1 MEESSFSLRSGRVLN
16 EGFPD
21 LGLLEDENFDDGS
34 VGAEKLVEVVMS
46 NDIAELVIDA
56 DEQDRPLASVVLLS
70 PHHYLIIFHYISNYN
85 NNMDQGEEDV
95 WDHHQR

>member
-1 MEESSFSLRSGRVLN
+1 
-16 EGFPD
+16 
-21 LGLLEDENFDDGS
+21 
-34 VGAEKLVEVVMS
+34 MS
-46 NDIAELVIDA
+46 NDVAKLVVDA
-56 DEQDRPLASVVLLS
+56 DKQDRPLASVVLLS